1 MKTTTQAIA
10 DRGRVANSSN
20 LAHLNSG
27 PPPPHYLDAPNVL
40 LNARLGIHPNERP
53 SLLDILDAALDIVDG
68 CEALFRSGDPPDDT
82 SSDNVERDDDEERTS
97 SSS

>member
-1 MKTTTQAIA
+1 MKTTTQAAA
-10 DRGRVANSSN
+10 DRRRLANSSN
-20 LAHLNSG
+20 LAHLNPG
-27 PPPPHYLDAPNVL
+27 PLPPLYLDAPNV

-82 SSDNVERDDDEERTS
+82 SSDNVERDDDEERAS